1 MKKICSFICK
11 LIAVTGFIAGL
22 YWLYQK
28 FVANCDFNDEEDE
41 SDFDDFDFD
50 EEDFTETASDTREY
64 VTLNASESKNVSE
77 DDDKNSKDL
86 DDFVEIS
93 D

>member
-1 MKKICSFICK
+1 MKKICSFFCK
-11 LIAVTGFIAGL
+11 LLAVTGFIAGL

-28 FVANCDFNDEEDE
+28 FIVNYDEFDDSDED

-50 EEDFTETASDTREY
+50 DEDFTETASDTREY
-64 VTLNASESKNVSE
+64 VTLNSSESKTVSE
-77 DDDKNSKDL
+77 SDDSE
-86 DDFVEIS
+86 DFNDSNEIS

>member
-1 MKKICSFICK
+1 MKKICTFFCK
-11 LIAVTGFIAGL
+11 LLAITGFIAGL

-28 FVANCDFNDEEDE
+28 FVADHECNDLEND

-64 VTLNASESKNVSE
+64 VTLNASESKNISE
-77 DDDKNSKDL
+77 DEDIDNL
-86 DDFVEIS
+86 DDDFNEVS